1 MLWFS
6 ERNSIPQQT
15 HYKMSFQ
22 NVTTSAAYDGSK
34 KGGRAAGRVA
44 NKVSKKVNAAK
55 EQKRYEKIRATHISI
70 DAIKYEYEEDTKKIL
85 LEVCVTKPRKEVKR
99 YNSKIMTNK
108 REYRSAQIGRN
119 EDEDEDEDNDDTNIG
134 RLTEGE
140 MMDSLE

>member
-6 ERNSIPQQT
+6 ERNIIPQQT

-34 KGGRAAGRVA
+34 KGGRAADRVA

-55 EQKRYEKIRATHISI
+55 EQKRYEKIRATRISI
-70 DAIKYEYEEDTKKIL
+70 DSIEYEYEEDTKKVL
-85 LEVCVTKPRKEVKR
+85 LAVYASQPRKEVKR

-108 REYRSAQIGRN
+108 RVHRNEQIGKN
-119 EDEDEDEDNDDTNIG
+119 DDEDNEDTNIG
-134 RLTEGE
+134 RLTEWE
-140 MMDSLE
+140 MMDRL

>member
-6 ERNSIPQQT
+6 ERNIIPQQT

-34 KGGRAAGRVA
+34 KGGRAADRVA

-55 EQKRYEKIRATHISI
+55 EQKRYEKIRATRISI
-70 DAIKYEYEEDTKKIL
+70 DSIEYEYEEDTKKL
-85 LEVCVTKPRKEVKR
+85 LLAVYASQPLKEVKR

-108 REYRSAQIGRN
+108 RAYRNEQQIGRS
-119 EDEDEDEDNDDTNIG
+119 EGEDNEDTNIG
-134 RLTEGE
+134 RLTECE
-140 MMDSLE
+140 MMDRLE

>member
-6 ERNSIPQQT
+6 EINSIPQQT

-22 NVTTSAAYDGSK
+22 NVTTSASYDGSK

-55 EQKRYEKIRATHISI
+55 EQKRYEKIRATRISI
-70 DAIKYEYEEDTKKIL
+70 DSIEYEYEEDTKKIL
-85 LEVCVTKPRKEVKR
+85 LAVYASQPRKEVKR

-108 REYRSAQIGRN
+108 RAYRNEQQIGRS
-119 EDEDEDEDNDDTNIG
+119 EDEDNKDTNIG
-134 RLTEGE
+134 RLTEWE
-140 MMDSLE
+140 MMDRLE